1 MYNNATII
9 SLEPSNTSVGS
20 SAVSSVRSATFE
32 EAFGE
37 YSELRG
43 GRRKKRQDRRMDRI
57 EARKERKTG
66 RIEGRKAKRLA
77 RVESRDE
84 VRSARQD
91 KRIARK
97 TDRKLGRQTRRT
109 DVMEAR
115 QGRRTGRMEQVQDR
129 RTARKGKRIERRALG
144 QEDDFETEDTQT
156 TPVGVEPITRPA
168 DTTEQGGGYSDEQSG
183 GGYSDEQGGGYSDE
197 QGGGSAPTGGGSAP
211 TGGGSAPTGGGY
223 SDEQSGG
230 GYSDEQSGGYS
241 DEGYSDEQ
249 EGDYSDEGYSD
260 EQGGGYSDEG
270 EDSGDYSDESEMGD
284 YETEDEGYDYSEPF
298 DGIPVDASFSEMDD
312 SGKASKKISVK
323 PKLQDLVNKIEWNKE
338 LVTRLEA
345 KRTQGVVNPSEVSK
359 SIIDRKRRIKE
370 LQGQLEMYLGFAGDY
385 SGANGM
391 SEREVNNEVAKR
403 RMEVGKARQIARAIR
418 RGNQDERFAAKITNR
433 SISAKMKGTH
443 GGDITPVDIDL
454 KPEFSN
460 RRIVVPASEFGGTG
474 IRGIDDAGDFDA
486 REIDIKLGADGDMR
500 EPYGISKDFYYGA
513 NGETTRKINWTGVIL
528 GVAVGALAIYG
539 IKKYNLLKK

>member
-9 SLEPSNTSVGS
+9 KLEPTNTTVGR
-20 SAVSSVRSATFE
+20 SAASSVRSATFE

-43 GRRKKRQDRRMDRI
+43 GRRKKRQDRKMDRI
-57 EARKERKTG
+57 EARKERQTA
-66 RIEGRKAKRLA
+66 RIEARKEKRLT
-77 RVESRDE
+77 RVGAKDD
-84 VRSARQD
+84 VRSERQD
-91 KRIARK
+91 RRIARK
-97 TDRKLGRQTRRT
+97 SDKRLGRQQRRT

-115 QGRRTGRMEQVQDR
+115 QGRKTGRMEQVQDR

-144 QEDDFETEDTQT
+144 QEDELETEDTQT
-156 TPVGVEPITRPA
+156 TPTGVAPVSKPA
-168 DTTEQGGGYSDEQSG
+168 DSPEQGGGG
-183 GGYSDEQGGGYSDE
+183 TDEQGGGYADEQGGGYADEQGGGGTDEQGGGYADEQGGGYADE
-197 QGGGSAPTGGGSAP
+197 QGGGST
-211 TGGGSAPTGGGY
+211 
-223 SDEQSGG
+223 
-230 GYSDEQSGGYS
+230 
-241 DEGYSDEQ
+241 DEGYSE
-249 EGDYSDEGYSD
+249 EGYED
-260 EQGGGYSDEG
+260 EQGGDYSEEG
-270 EDSGDYSDESEMGD
+270 DDSGDYSDETEMGD
-284 YETEDEGYDYSEPF
+284 YGTEDEGYDYSEPF

-312 SGKASKKISVK
+312 SGKAAKKISVK
-323 PKLQDLVNKIEWNKE
+323 PKLQDLVNKVEWNKE
-338 LVTRLEA
+338 LVARLEA

-359 SIIDRKRRIKE
+359 AIIDRKRRIQE

-403 RMEVGKARQIARAIR
+403 RMEVGKAQQVARAIR
-418 RGNQDERFAAKITNR
+418 NGAKDERFSAKMTNR
-433 SISAKMKGTH
+433 SISSKMKGTH
-443 GGDITPVDIDL
+443 GGDTTPVDVDL

-460 RRIVVPASEFGGTG
+460 RRIVVPASNFGGTG

-500 EPYGISKDFYYGA
+500 EPYGMDTDFYYGV
-513 NGETTRKINWTGVIL
+513 NGETARKINWTGVIL